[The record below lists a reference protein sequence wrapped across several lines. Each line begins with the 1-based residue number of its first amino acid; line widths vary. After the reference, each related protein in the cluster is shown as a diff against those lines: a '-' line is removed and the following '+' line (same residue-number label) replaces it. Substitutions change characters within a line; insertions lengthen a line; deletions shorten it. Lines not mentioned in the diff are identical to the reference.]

1 MGLSVLRTAGPRAN
15 GILSIRCDRSTRPAA
30 SDARLTRTSCR
41 VPCTT
46 KHGHAAHYFA
56 EPWPEHY
63 TRYRSALYNSP
74 YRSAPLE
81 SRDHPF
87 CYEGFNHPGRI
98 YCRHAAALAT
108 PLPPAWSRSLTC
120 QEVNTNVAIGFAAR
134 HSTNWSSPES
144 HSYTCARERG
154 SATHTRICDVVTEA
168 ARQFIPQ

>member
-30 SDARLTRTSCR
+30 SDARLTRTCCR

-63 TRYRSALYNSP
+63 TRYRRALYNSP

-98 YCRHAAALAT
+98 YSRHAAALAT
-108 PLPPAWSRSLTC
+108 PLPPAWSRPASLAHMSGSKHQRRDRIRGTAFNQLVPARSHTLIHV
-120 QEVNTNVAIGFAAR
+120 QENAGLPPTLA
-134 HSTNWSSPES
+134 SMML
-144 HSYTCARERG
+144 
-154 SATHTRICDVVTEA
+154 
-168 ARQFIPQ
+168 